1 MGKMAECME
10 FQDYLQAGVHDSV
23 REGTPAA
30 SWAKVKMRLTKSL
43 RHLADSRSQWL
54 QTFASASGFG
64 GTEEALIENL
74 IGYTL
79 TQQVQINMTTG
90 AFEKIRVQ
98 SEGGNKASDP
108 ALMSLLEG
116 QAALIK
122 SLTEK
127 VNSLSEAPTQSEKS
141 VPPFCLKEL
150 HDLALVWN
158 HPQWVTR
165 VLYCLRCAILKEA
178 LPLDSTRMTPKWDDE
193 AQKPLLFSLSDD
205 QKKDTTLW
213 TEVVGTGGSA
223 GDAPM
228 DGSSDTPPPPV
239 LSLNSSAHLMVESL
253 WLLVWSSVH
262 CYKERYES
270 DPTSSKQASADP
282 DFTSSL
288 STAGAR
294 LKKVMRRRFK
304 MVDGLVYFE
313 VHKGEWVRSDSAP
326 AGPCKTCKGHGSIE
340 RHWVWNCPRLE

>member
-1 MGKMAECME
+1 ME
-10 FQDYLQAGVHDSV
+10 FRDYLQAGVHDSV

-30 SWAKVKMRLTKSL
+30 SWAKAKMRLTKYL
-43 RHLADSRSQWL
+43 RHLGDSRSQWL

-79 TQQVQINMTTG
+79 VEQVQINMTTG

-98 SEGGNKASDP
+98 TEGGNRASGP

-122 SLTEK
+122 SLTKK
-127 VNSLSEAPTQSEKS
+127 VNGLSEAPTRSEKTM
-141 VPPFCLKEL
+141 PPLCLKEL

-165 VLYCLRCAILKEA
+165 VLYYLKCAILKEA
-178 LPLDSTRMTPKWDDE
+178 LPLDSMRMTPKWDDE
-193 AQKPLLFSLSDD
+193 PLLFSLSDD
-205 QKKDTTLW
+205 QKKDTTVW

-228 DGSSDTPPPPV
+228 DGSSDTPPPPRCC
-239 LSLNSSAHLMVESL
+239 HLIAL
-253 WLLVWSSVH
+253 
-262 CYKERYES
+262 
-270 DPTSSKQASADP
+270 
-282 DFTSSL
+282 
-288 STAGAR
+288 
-294 LKKVMRRRFK
+294 RF
-304 MVDGLVYFE
+304 
-313 VHKGEWVRSDSAP
+313 
-326 AGPCKTCKGHGSIE
+326 
-340 RHWVWNCPRLE
+340 